1 MQETARFIKCF
12 GLRVK
17 VAGVGFTGAFLS
29 AVYRLLGCWLLIL
42 FTAGL
47 VLYLA
52 SQSQRSGGKGWVD

>member
-1 MQETARFIKCF
+1 MQETARFIKGF

-17 VAGVGFTGAFLS
+17 VAGFGFTGAFLR
-29 AVYRLLGCWLLIL
+29 AVDRLLGGWLQIL

-52 SQSQRSGGKGWVD
+52 PQSQRSGVKWRVD